1 MYRIALAIACAAL
14 GCEKASSPK
23 TSGSG
28 DHACP
33 REEFERWWTKF
44 KSVSIPY
51 FSAIQAQVPRWSNCE
66 TARIDLIALAP
77 LSSEYERV
85 MRLNLEWMH
94 LQGGACDD
102 FQRIRADNDDAYA
115 KVHADFQPMAKAVYE
130 TRERCSEHPGF
141 REAFRDGILF
151 MQRRPD

>member
-1 MYRIALAIACAAL
+1 MTATVTADSKSVSREEHRAMFGTFEGDAIAQLYARCMYRIALAITLAAL

-23 TSGSG
+23 ASGSG
-28 DHACP
+28 GHACP
-33 REEFERWWTKF
+33 REEFERWWIQL

-51 FSAIQAQVPRWSNCE
+51 FGAIQDQVPRWSNCE

-102 FQRIRADNDDAYA
+102 
-115 KVHADFQPMAKAVYE
+115 
-130 TRERCSEHPGF
+130 
-141 REAFRDGILF
+141 
-151 MQRRPD
+151 